1 MLPIHRLLSRIRW
14 DPRFGAGEFMLGY
27 CDRIARRTILVP
39 LREAR
44 FPPDNR
50 RVFEIM
56 DAAAGTSVVMPYCS
70 SPRGSSSSFP
80 GCGFS
85 SSSGGARSSRSGLVQ
100 STPRMSVSV

>member
-14 DPRFGAGEFMLGY
+14 DPRFGAGEFTLSY

-56 DAAAGTSVVMPYCS
+56 DAAAGTFVAMPYCS
-70 SPRGSSSSFP
+70 SPRGSSSS
-80 GCGFS
+80 
-85 SSSGGARSSRSGLVQ
+85 SGVRSSRSGLVQ
-100 STPRMSVSV
+100 STPRISVSV